1 MAVYLSDI
9 GSSADL
15 RKLVATT
22 DVLPTTIP
30 LLLDK
35 PRTVKV
41 ISKTATRDELTVRC
55 KDDTTTIILHLPF
68 QHGSRGSARIITYKD
83 EGS

>member
-1 MAVYLSDI
+1 MVIYLPNI

-22 DVLPTTIP
+22 DVTPTTIP

-41 ISKTATRDELTVRC
+41 ISKTATREELTVRC
-55 KDDTTTIILHLPF
+55 KDGATTIILHLPF
-68 QHGSRGSARIITYKD
+68 EHGARGSARIITYTD